1 MDHHSTVS
9 SASLIPSV
17 RPWLLWVG
25 ASLLGTSVAVGITHL
40 LILLAAVV
48 DEDRWAVYVFVPA
61 FSILIGLAQAAVL
74 SRWVRHAFWWVA
86 VSLIGCLLAYASIIA
101 LGSLLP
107 SGRLASTATTL
118 IVLGASTGIVQWV
131 MLRQHFPSASL
142 WILASVL
149 GWAILALII
158 GKAFTQPAELALV
171 GAVPPSVTGALLSWW
186 VHRAGASHL

>member
-61 FSILIGLAQAAVL
+61 FSILIGLAQSAVL